1 MKLVAKAQME
11 SNTVFLNN
19 RSDNRMKIGVNFWN
33 KNWTMYL
40 NKSKNALDLKSC
52 EHPSVKLKAA

>member
-19 RSDNRMKIGVNFWN
+19 QSDNRMKIGVNFWN
-33 KNWTMYL
+33 KN
-40 NKSKNALDLKSC
+40 
-52 EHPSVKLKAA
+52 